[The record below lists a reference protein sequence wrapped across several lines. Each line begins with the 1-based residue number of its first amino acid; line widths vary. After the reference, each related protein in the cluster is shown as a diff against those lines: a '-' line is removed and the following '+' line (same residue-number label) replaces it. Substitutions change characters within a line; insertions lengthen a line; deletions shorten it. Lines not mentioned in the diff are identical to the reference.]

1 MSNHN
6 ADSTQQTTT
15 AAASK
20 AQNGR
25 TKHLRTV
32 LAWLPVA
39 LRAIAVLVTAY
50 PAVRK
55 FTQYGYRVEEFA
67 AYGIPWPELAVPVTG
82 AIELVAIALLTV
94 GIAGR
99 LGAGMLTAG
108 MFVVAA
114 TAGSNPFSIVV
125 LVASIGVLIL
135 GTGPY
140 SYWDPTIAELQQH
153 VRRLG
158 KEIKSSN

>member
-1 MSNHN
+1 MSNQN
-6 ADSTQQTTT
+6 ANSTQQTT
-15 AAASK
+15 AVNASK
-20 AQNGR
+20 ARNWGTQG
-25 TKHLRTV
+25 LQTV
-32 LAWLPVA
+32 LAWLPVV

-55 FTQYGYRVEEFA
+55 FTQYGSRVEAFA

-99 LGAGMLTAG
+99 LGAAMLVAGML
-108 MFVVAA
+108 VVAA
-114 TAGSNPFSIVV
+114 TAGSNPFSLVV
-125 LVASIGVLIL
+125 LVASAGVLVL

-140 SYWDPTIAELQQH
+140 SYWDPTITDLNEHVDRIRAE
-153 VRRLG
+153 
-158 KEIKSSN
+158 N

>member
-1 MSNHN
+1 
-6 ADSTQQTTT
+6 
-15 AAASK
+15 
-20 AQNGR
+20 
-25 TKHLRTV
+25 
-32 LAWLPVA
+32 
-39 LRAIAVLVTAY
+39 VTAY

-108 MFVVAA
+108 MLVVAA
-114 TAGSNPFSIVV
+114 TAGSNAFSIVV
-125 LVASIGVLIL
+125 LVASIGVLVL

-140 SYWDPTIAELQQH
+140 SYWDPTRAELQQH
-153 VRRLG
+153 IRRLG
-158 KEIKSSN
+158 KEIKSNN

>member
-6 ADSTQQTTT
+6 ADSTQQTTA

-20 AQNGR
+20 AQNWG

-32 LAWLPVA
+32 LAWLPVS

-99 LGAGMLTAG
+99 LGAGMLAAG
-108 MFVVAA
+108 MLVVAA
-114 TAGSNPFSIVV
+114 TAGSNPFSILV
-125 LVASIGVLIL
+125 LVASAGVLIL

-158 KEIKSSN
+158 NEN